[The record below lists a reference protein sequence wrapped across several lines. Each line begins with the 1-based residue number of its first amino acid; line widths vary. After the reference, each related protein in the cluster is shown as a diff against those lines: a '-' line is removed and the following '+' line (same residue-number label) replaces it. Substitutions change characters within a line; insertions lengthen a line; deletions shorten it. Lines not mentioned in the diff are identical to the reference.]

1 MKVNPKEYIESG
13 ILETYIL
20 GLASHNQQE
29 EVEKYVQIFPEVSL
43 ALEDLGKVINE
54 HFSANI
60 PPPSVRQR
68 IKEFDHDSL
77 KKWDLNEQT
86 HANNNTPKEDV
97 KYLEVE
103 VSDTHLR
110 VHKYWRPAFIAVF
123 VLSKIFLA
131 AALYFYFKS
140 DSLNKENLKLQ
151 QEIELLK
158 K

>member
-1 MKVNPKEYIESG
+1 MNPQAYIESG
-13 ILETYIL
+13 ILESYIL
-20 GLASHNQQE
+20 GLVSDEQQKD
-29 EVEKYVQIFPEVSL
+29 VEKYTQIYPEVSL
-43 ALEDLGKVINE
+43 ALKDLGNVINT
-54 HFSANI
+54 HFSASI

-77 KKWDLNEQT
+77 KRWDFNEQN
-86 HANNNTPKEDV
+86 HSKNDARKEEV

>member
-1 MKVNPKEYIESG
+1 MNTQAYIESG
-13 ILETYIL
+13 ILESYIL
-20 GLASHNQQE
+20 GLASDTQQK
-29 EVEKYVQIFPEVSL
+29 EVERYVQMSPEISL
-43 ALEDLGKVINE
+43 ALEDLETVINQQ
-54 HFSANI
+54 FSVSI

-68 IKEFDHDSL
+68 IKEHEDDRL
-77 KKWDLNEQT
+77 KKWDFNEQN
-86 HANNNTPKEDV
+86 HQRKETKREEE

-131 AALYFYFKS
+131 TALYFYFKS

>member
-1 MKVNPKEYIESG
+1 M
-13 ILETYIL
+13 
-20 GLASHNQQE
+20 
-29 EVEKYVQIFPEVSL
+29 
-43 ALEDLGKVINE
+43 
-54 HFSANI
+54 
-60 PPPSVRQR
+60 RQR
-68 IKEFDHDSL
+68 IKEHEDEKL
-77 KKWDLNEQT
+77 KKWDFNEQN
-86 HANNNTPKEDV
+86 HQRKETKREEE

-131 AALYFYFKS
+131 TALYFYFKS

>member
-1 MKVNPKEYIESG
+1 MNTQAYIESG
-13 ILETYIL
+13 ILESYIL
-20 GLASHNQQE
+20 GLASDAQQK
-29 EVEKYVQIFPEVSL
+29 EVERYIQMSPEISL
-43 ALEDLGKVINE
+43 ALEGLETVINQQ
-54 HFSANI
+54 FSGSI

-68 IKEFDHDSL
+68 IKEHEDDRL
-77 KKWDLNEQT
+77 KKWDFNEQN
-86 HANNNTPKEDV
+86 HQRKEV
-97 KYLEVE
+97 KKEEEKYLEVE

-131 AALYFYFKS
+131 TALYFYFKS

>member
-1 MKVNPKEYIESG
+1 MNTQAYIESG
-13 ILETYIL
+13 ILESYIL
-20 GLASHNQQE
+20 GLASDTQQK
-29 EVEKYVQIFPEVSL
+29 EVERYIQMSPEISL
-43 ALEDLGKVINE
+43 ALEDLETVINQQ
-54 HFSANI
+54 FSANI

-68 IKEFDHDSL
+68 IKEHEDDRL
-77 KKWDLNEQT
+77 KKWDFNEQNHQRNET
-86 HANNNTPKEDV
+86 EKEEG

-140 DSLNKENLKLQ
+140 DSINKENLKLQ

>member
-1 MKVNPKEYIESG
+1 VNTQTYIESG
-13 ILETYIL
+13 ILESYIL
-20 GLASHNQQE
+20 GIASDAQQKEVERYAQMSSEISLAIEDLEMVINQQ
-29 EVEKYVQIFPEVSL
+29 
-43 ALEDLGKVINE
+43 
-54 HFSANI
+54 FSGSI

-68 IKEFDHDSL
+68 IKDHEDEKL
-77 KKWDLNEQT
+77 KKWDFSDQNHQE
-86 HANNNTPKEDV
+86 NTTKREEV

-131 AALYFYFKS
+131 TALYFYFKS

>member
-1 MKVNPKEYIESG
+1 MKVSPQAYIESG
-13 ILETYIL
+13 ILESYIL
-20 GLASHNQQE
+20 GIVSNDQQK
-29 EVEKYVQIFPEVSL
+29 EVERYTQIYPEVSS
-43 ALEDLGKVINE
+43 ALKEIESTINQ
-54 HFSANI
+54 HFSADI
-60 PPPSVRQR
+60 PPPNVRQL
-68 IKEFDHDSL
+68 IKENEDKI
-77 KKWDLNEQT
+77 KKWTSDEQ
-86 HANNNTPKEDV
+86 NYEPKKEEV

-103 VSDTHLR
+103 VSDTHLK

-131 AALYFYFKS
+131 TALYFYFKS

>member
-1 MKVNPKEYIESG
+1 MQAYIESG
-13 ILETYIL
+13 ILESYIL
-20 GLASHNQQE
+20 GIASDTQQK
-29 EVEKYVQIFPEVSL
+29 EVERYKQMYPEVSS
-43 ALEDLGKVINE
+43 ALEDLEIVINQQ
-54 HFSANI
+54 FSGSI

-68 IKEFDHDSL
+68 IKEHEDDRL
-77 KKWDLNEQT
+77 KKWDFNEQT
-86 HANNNTPKEDV
+86 HQENNTEKEDV

-131 AALYFYFKS
+131 TALYFYFKS

>member
-1 MKVNPKEYIESG
+1 MNPQAYIESG
-13 ILETYIL
+13 ILESYIL
-20 GLASHNQQE
+20 GLVSDEQQKD
-29 EVEKYVQIFPEVSL
+29 VERYTQTYPEVSL
-43 ALEDLGKVINE
+43 ALKDLENVINT
-54 HFSANI
+54 HFSASV
-60 PPPSVRQR
+60 PPPTIRQR
-68 IKEFDHDSL
+68 VKEFDHDSL
-77 KKWDLNEQT
+77 KKWDFNEQSHSKKAT
-86 HANNNTPKEDV
+86 QKEDI

-123 VLSKIFLA
+123 ILSKIFLA

>member
-1 MKVNPKEYIESG
+1 VNPKEYIESG

-20 GLASHNQQE
+20 GFASDNQQE
-29 EVEKYVQIFPEVSL
+29 EVEKYVRIFPEISL

-54 HFSANI
+54 HFSASI

-77 KKWDLNEQT
+77 KKWDFNEQN
-86 HANNNTPKEDV
+86 HSQNNVHKEDI

-110 VHKYWRPAFIAVF
+110 VHKYWRPAFIAIF
-123 VLSKIFLA
+123 ILSKIFLA

>member
-1 MKVNPKEYIESG
+1 MNTQAYIESG
-13 ILETYIL
+13 ILESYIL
-20 GLASHNQQE
+20 GLASDTQQK
-29 EVEKYVQIFPEVSL
+29 EVERFVEMFPEVSL
-43 ALEDLGKVINE
+43 AINDLETVINQQ
-54 HFSANI
+54 FSVSI
-60 PPPSVRQR
+60 PPPNVRQR
-68 IKEFDHDSL
+68 IKEHEDNRL
-77 KKWDLNEQT
+77 KKWDFNEQNHQRNET
-86 HANNNTPKEDV
+86 KKEEE

-123 VLSKIFLA
+123 ILSKIFLA
-131 AALYFYFKS
+131 TALYFYFKS

>member
-1 MKVNPKEYIESG
+1 MNTQAYIESG
-13 ILETYIL
+13 ILESYIL
-20 GLASHNQQE
+20 GLASDTQQK
-29 EVEKYVQIFPEVSL
+29 EVEKYTQLSPEISL
-43 ALEDLGKVINE
+43 ALKDLETVINQQ
-54 HFSANI
+54 FSGSI
-60 PPPSVRQR
+60 PPPNVRQR
-68 IKEFDHDSL
+68 IKDNEDDRL
-77 KKWDLNEQT
+77 KKWSFSEQT
-86 HANNNTPKEDV
+86 HQKNNTKKEDV

-103 VSDTHLR
+103 VSDTHLK

-131 AALYFYFKS
+131 TALYFYFKS

>member
-1 MKVNPKEYIESG
+1 MNTQTYIESG
-13 ILETYIL
+13 ILESYIL
-20 GLASHNQQE
+20 GIASDAQQH
-29 EVEKYVQIFPEVSL
+29 EVERYKQMFPEVSS
-43 ALEDLGKVINE
+43 ALEDLEMVINQQ
-54 HFSANI
+54 FSGNI

-68 IKEFDHDSL
+68 IKEHEDEKL
-77 KKWDLNEQT
+77 KKWDFNDQNHQE
-86 HANNNTPKEDV
+86 NTTKREEV

-131 AALYFYFKS
+131 TALYFYFKS

>member
-1 MKVNPKEYIESG
+1 VNTQAYIESG
-13 ILETYIL
+13 ILESYIL
-20 GLASHNQQE
+20 GLASDTQQK
-29 EVEKYVQIFPEVSL
+29 EVERYTQMSPEISL
-43 ALEDLGKVINE
+43 ALEDLETVINSQ
-54 HFSANI
+54 FSVSI

-68 IKEFDHDSL
+68 IKEHEDDRL
-77 KKWDLNEQT
+77 KKWDFNEQNHQRNET
-86 HANNNTPKEDV
+86 KKEEDR
-97 KYLEVE
+97 YLEVE

-131 AALYFYFKS
+131 TALYFYFKS

>member
-1 MKVNPKEYIESG
+1 MNQQTYIESG
-13 ILETYIL
+13 ILESYIL
-20 GLASHNQQE
+20 GLASETQQK
-29 EVEKYVQIFPEVSL
+29 EVERYAELSPEISL
-43 ALEDLGKVINE
+43 ALEDLETVINQQ
-54 HFSANI
+54 FSVNI

-68 IKEFDHDSL
+68 IKEHDDDRL
-77 KKWDLNEQT
+77 KKWDFNEQN
-86 HANNNTPKEDV
+86 HQRKETKKEEE

-131 AALYFYFKS
+131 TALYFYFKS

>member
-1 MKVNPKEYIESG
+1 MNPREYIESG
-13 ILETYIL
+13 ILETYLL
-20 GLASHNQQE
+20 GLASANQE
-29 EVEKYVQIFPEVSL
+29 DEVERYTKIFPEVSL
-43 ALEDLGKVINE
+43 ALEDLAVVINT
-54 HFSANI
+54 HFSSNI

-68 IKEFDHDSL
+68 IKEYDDQSL
-77 KKWDLNEQT
+77 KKWDFNEQPHT
-86 HANNNTPKEDV
+86 NNGTQKEEV

>member
-1 MKVNPKEYIESG
+1 MNPKEYIESG

-20 GLASHNQQE
+20 GLASDNQQE
-29 EVEKYVQIFPEVSL
+29 EVEKYLQIFPEVSL
-43 ALEDLGKVINE
+43 ALEDLGKVING
-54 HFSANI
+54 HFSASI

-77 KKWDLNEQT
+77 KKWDFNEQT
-86 HANNNTPKEDV
+86 HSQNNTQKEEV

-110 VHKYWRPAFIAVF
+110 VHKYWRPAFIAIF
-123 VLSKIFLA
+123 ILSKIFLA